1 MDCHSYFFSVAVQ
14 IDGAKDGKYCWFTCY
29 SLKGNKHSQG
39 KGSVT
44 WFTHTQMHSYPK
56 KINKTITKQNTA
68 MANLMLMWKFH
79 FK

>member
-1 MDCHSYFFSVAVQ
+1 MSYYNTLSHSYGLSQLFFSVAVQ

-56 KINKTITKQNTA
+56 KNKQNHNQTKHS
-68 MANLMLMWKFH
+68 NG
-79 FK
+79 